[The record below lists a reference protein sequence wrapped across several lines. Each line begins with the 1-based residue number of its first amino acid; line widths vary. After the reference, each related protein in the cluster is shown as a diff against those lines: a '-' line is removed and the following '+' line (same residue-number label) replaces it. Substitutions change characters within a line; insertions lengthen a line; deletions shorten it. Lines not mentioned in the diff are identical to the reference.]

1 VFNWL
6 VSKKYDCICLQET
19 HCTGVDINRW
29 ESEWKTQGGGASAW
43 LCVYWDIYQSFIENT
58 FKISQNNIVM
68 IDTIIFMVVRN
79 VLKRIE
85 KLFSIT
91 A

>member
-1 VFNWL
+1 MMHGESFTQIKN
-6 VSKKYDCICLQET
+6 
-19 HCTGVDINRW
+19 DILFKEGKQNHVLILFYV
-29 ESEWKTQGGGASAW
+29 QM
-43 LCVYWDIYQSFIENT
+43 VYVV
-58 FKISQNNIVM
+58 VM

>member
-1 VFNWL
+1 MENTRGR
-6 VSKKYDCICLQET
+6 C
-19 HCTGVDINRW
+19 
-29 ESEWKTQGGGASAW
+29 
-43 LCVYWDIYQSFIENT
+43 IENT
-58 FKISQNNIVM
+58 IKISQNNIVM

>member
-1 VFNWL
+1 MIVF
-6 VSKKYDCICLQET
+6 VYRRRTVQ
-19 HCTGVDINRW
+19 GVDINRW

-43 LCVYWDIYQSFIENT
+43 LCGSSKSI
-58 FKISQNNIVM
+58 KISQNNIVM